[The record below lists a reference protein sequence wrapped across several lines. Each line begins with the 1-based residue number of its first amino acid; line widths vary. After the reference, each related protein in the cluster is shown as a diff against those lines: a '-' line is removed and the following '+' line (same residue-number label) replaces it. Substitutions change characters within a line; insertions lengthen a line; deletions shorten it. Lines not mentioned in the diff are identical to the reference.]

1 MDNFQ
6 RLDIVSLINNNPVSK
21 LSTEFQT
28 NLLHKIQERFTNDQQ
43 QLFIASFYT
52 YLNYNSKTDFVIDL
66 DNIWKWLGFSRKEH
80 CKTLLVK
87 HFTNDIDYKCLLP
100 QLREQNNELKESRG
114 GHNKEQVMLNIETFK
129 GLCMLAGTEKSKE
142 IRQYYLKLE
151 ELLQNTMK
159 EESEALKLQL
169 EQQNKKI
176 ELLENKPHTYG
187 FSSWKNGYVY
197 LVTDISKPGHYKIG
211 MTTNTEKRVRNL
223 NTASSEKSLHLYYE
237 VEVYDTELFERTIH
251 NILQPFNIK
260 GRKEWFYFSNETQL
274 KYAIDLMDKVCLFLN
289 KFNFT
294 TNEKF
299 LEYVNLNNITNK
311 PLPNEVKG
319 ETNENIQETNVYKLT
334 GQQTFNKTGTYK
346 GVCFS
351 VEKQKW
357 KAELKLNYNINF
369 LGYYDTELDAAKA
382 YNNYATFLN
391 QNDNTNYT
399 LNEIPDFVPIPI
411 NIPTVTKEE
420 ILKQKSSKFRGV
432 SFNSQRQYYN
442 SAIKFKNKSYNLC
455 QNVDEIECAKIYNQ
469 QSLYFNNHY
478 GTKYKLN
485 DIPDYQTKEKNHIV
499 FDKKKNPFENTSK
512 FYGVSLHK
520 NLNKYRA
527 YIVYNKKQ
535 LNLGLFTSD
544 IEAAKAYNEKAKE
557 LNDNSNKKY
566 KLNTF

>member
-6 RLDIVSLINNNPVSK
+6 RLDIVNLINNSPVSK

-28 NLLHKIQERFTNDQQ
+28 NLLHKIQETFTNDQQ
-43 QLFIASFYT
+43 QLFVASFYT

-66 DNIWKWLGFSRKEH
+66 DNVWKWIGFSRKDPA
-80 CKTLLVK
+80 KRTLEK
-87 HFTNDIDYKCLLP
+87 HFTKDIDYKIVFHQVVENLQEENLGGRP
-100 QLREQNNELKESRG
+100 NEQIL
-114 GHNKEQVMLNIETFK
+114 LNINCFK
-129 GLCMLAGTEKSKE
+129 KLCLKANTNKADE
-142 IRQYYLKLE
+142 IHDYYLKLE
-151 ELLQNTMK
+151 ELLQDTMK
-159 EESEALKLQL
+159 EESEALRLQL

-187 FSSWKNGYVY
+187 FSSWKNGFVY
-197 LVTDISKPGHYKIG
+197 LITDTSKPGHYKIG
-211 MTTNTEKRVRNL
+211 MATNTGKRVRNL

-260 GRKEWFYFSNETQL
+260 GRKEWFYFSDETQL
-274 KYAIDLMDKVCLFLN
+274 KYAIELIDQVCLFLN

-299 LEYVNLNNITNK
+299 LEYVTNNNITNK
-311 PLPNEVKG
+311 SLPNDVKS

-334 GQQTFNKTGTYK
+334 AQQTSNRTGTYK

-351 VEKQKW
+351 IEKQKW
-357 KAELKLNYNINF
+357 KAELKKDYKINF

-399 LNEIPDFVPIPI
+399 LNYIPDFVPTPIDIPS
-411 NIPTVTKEE
+411 VTKQE
-420 ILKQKSSKFRGV
+420 ILKKKSSKFRGV

-442 SAIKFKNKSYNLC
+442 SSIKFKNKFYNLC
-455 QNVDEIECAKIYNQ
+455 QNVDEIQCAKVYNQ
-469 QSLYFNNHY
+469 QALYFNNHY
-478 GTKYKLN
+478 NTKYQLN
-485 DIPDYQTKEKNHIV
+485 DIPDYQTEEKNHIV
-499 FDKKKNPFENTSK
+499 FDKKKDPSQNTSK

-527 YIVYNKKQ
+527 YIVYDKKQ
-535 LNLGLFTSD
+535 INLGLFTSD

-557 LNDNSNKKY
+557 LNENTNKKY